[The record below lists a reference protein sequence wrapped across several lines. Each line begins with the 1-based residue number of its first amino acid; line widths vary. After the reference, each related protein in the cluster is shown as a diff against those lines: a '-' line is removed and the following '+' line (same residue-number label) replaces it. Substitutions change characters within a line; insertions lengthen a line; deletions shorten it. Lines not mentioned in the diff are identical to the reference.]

1 MLGLENNLKMQFMF
15 LFPYIFPFIL
25 MLWWRQRTKD
35 KPLWRWIVALIL
47 GEVLT
52 PFVVSFMWLLERYQ
66 TFTSLVVALEKL
78 NLILIIVTVF
88 MVIEYYLRS
97 RCGVLLW

>member
-1 MLGLENNLKMQFMF
+1 MLGLENNLKMQFLF
-15 LFPYIFPFIL
+15 LFAYIFPFIF

-35 KPLWRWIVALIL
+35 KPLWRWILTLIL

-52 PFVVSFMWLLERYQ
+52 PFIIVFMWFFERYL

-78 NLILIIVTVF
+78 NLILIIVT
-88 MVIEYYLRS
+88 
-97 RCGVLLW
+97 

>member
-1 MLGLENNLKMQFMF
+1 
-15 LFPYIFPFIL
+15 
-25 MLWWRQRTKD
+25 
-35 KPLWRWIVALIL
+35 LIL

-52 PFVVSFMWLLERYQ
+52 PFVVSFMWFFERHQ

-88 MVIEYYLRS
+88 MGIEYYLRS